1 MEWCKD
7 LNLLPIIQYINIWL
21 INITGIYYKFQYTQ
35 YMYIKEWIF
44 LVLIQKFKWLK
55 IKYLN
60 L

>member
-7 LNLLPIIQYINIWL
+7 LNLLPIIQYIDIWL
-21 INITGIYYKFQYTQ
+21 INIIYYKFQYTQ
-35 YMYIKEWIF
+35 YIKEWIF